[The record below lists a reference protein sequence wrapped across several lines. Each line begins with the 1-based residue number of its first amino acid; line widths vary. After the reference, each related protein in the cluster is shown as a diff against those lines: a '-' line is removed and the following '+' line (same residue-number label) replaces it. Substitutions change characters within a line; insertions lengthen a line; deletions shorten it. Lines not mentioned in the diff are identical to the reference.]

1 MGLRK
6 KLFMLVAFVSLAL
19 IVIMAAALVVISR
32 VKIGGETYQGIEFK
46 YDTIDQV
53 ARTRVNLNKLNSDIQ
68 PLLAD
73 YDEDD
78 AKDVHSNIKR
88 LDEVVN
94 GLLYAVGDQEKGGKG
109 KRCISCHNIKRAP
122 DVVKEARAAGAA
134 WKRMAALLRN
144 KILPAL
150 AADQPELAQDTFNG
164 DYLTSFYTVMQSS
177 KAMVDHLRKDLAK
190 LKRAKI
196 NEVRR
201 FNIIFIVS
209 GIIVLIIVL
218 TCSGFIVENLTRKI
232 EGVIVSLRERASRI
246 AEETGVAANNAQ
258 VNADMAS
265 SMASSLE
272 ETSAS
277 LEEITAMIRQN
288 DENARHTNEFMRRNE
303 AQVNEAEADMKIM
316 LERMGQI
323 KDDSEKLSVIIR
335 DIESVAFQTN
345 LLALNA
351 AVEAARAGEAGA
363 GFAVVADEVRNLA
376 QSTSNSVDNSQQL
389 IEVSALHAA
398 EGGEKVDEVASVIN
412 EVAAT
417 IKKTAALIAEI
428 SEASSQQ
435 TDGITQIN
443 SATNEM
449 DNGIQR
455 LAANSEELAAAAE
468 AVVNETGELTQ
479 AVSDLNEI
487 IEGK

>member
-6 KLFMLVAFVSLAL
+6 KLFMLIAFVSLSL
-19 IVIMAAALVVISR
+19 VVIMAAAVVVISR
-32 VKIGGETYQGIEFK
+32 VKIGSETYQGIEFK
-46 YDTIDQV
+46 YDIIDQV
-53 ARTRVNLNKLNSDIQ
+53 ARTRVNLNKLNSDLQ
-68 PLLAD
+68 LLLAD

-78 AKDVHSNIKR
+78 VKNIQGNVKR
-88 LDEVVN
+88 LDDIIN
-94 GLLYAVGDQEKGGKG
+94 GLLYAVGDQKGGKG

-122 DVVKEARAAGAA
+122 DIVKDTKNAAAA
-134 WKRMAALLRN
+134 WKRMASLLKN

-150 AADQPELAQDTFNG
+150 ADDRLEMAQDTFNDG
-164 DYLTSFYTVMQSS
+164 YLTSFYTVMNSS
-177 KAMVDHLRKDLAK
+177 KAVVDHLRKDLSQ
-190 LKRAKI
+190 LKKAKI
-196 NEVRR
+196 NEVKR

-209 GIIVLIIVL
+209 GVIVLLIVL
-218 TCSGFIVENLTRKI
+218 SCSGFIVENLTRKI
-232 EGVIVSLRERASRI
+232 ERVIVSLRERASHI
-246 AEETGVAANNAQ
+246 VEETAVAANNAQ

-288 DENARHTNEFMRRNE
+288 DENAQHTNEFMRRNE
-303 AQVNEAEADMKIM
+303 VQINEAEDDMKTM
-316 LERMGQI
+316 LEHMGQI
-323 KDDSEKLSVIIR
+323 KDDSKKLSVIIR

-376 QSTSNSVDNSQQL
+376 QSTSSSVDNSQQL
-389 IEVSALHAA
+389 IEVSVRHAA
-398 EGGEKVDEVASVIN
+398 EGGEKVDEVAGAIN

-417 IKKTAALIAEI
+417 IKKTAVLIAEI
-428 SEASSQQ
+428 SEASLQQ
-435 TDGITQIN
+435 TEGISQIN
-443 SATNEM
+443 SATNDM

-468 AVVNETGELTQ
+468 AVVNETGELTKT
-479 AVSDLNEI
+479 VNDLNEI
-487 IEGK
+487 IAGA

>member
-1 MGLRK
+1 MGLRQ
-6 KLFMLVAFVSLAL
+6 KLFMLVAFVSLSL
-19 IVIMAAALVVISR
+19 IVIMAAAVVVISR

-46 YDTIDQV
+46 YDIIDQV
-53 ARTRVNLNKLNSDIQ
+53 ARTRVNLNKLNSDLQ

-78 AKDVHSNIKR
+78 VGNIQNNIKR
-88 LDEVVN
+88 LDDIVN
-94 GLLYAVGDQEKGGKG
+94 GLLYAVSDQQGGGKG
-109 KRCISCHNIKRAP
+109 KRCISCHDIKRAP
-122 DVVKEARAAGAA
+122 DIIKDTKNAAAA
-134 WKRMAALLRN
+134 WKRMASLLRH

-150 AADQPELAQDTFNG
+150 ADDQSELAQDTFDG
-164 DYLTSFYTVMQSS
+164 DYLTSFYTAMKSS
-177 KAMVDHLRKDLAK
+177 KAMVDHLRKDLAQ
-190 LKRAKI
+190 LKKAKI
-196 NEVRR
+196 NEVKR

-218 TCSGFIVENLTRKI
+218 SCSGFIVENLTRKI

-246 AEETGVAANNAQ
+246 AEETAVAANNAQ

-288 DENARHTNEFMRRNE
+288 DENAQHTNEFMRRNE
-303 AQVNEAEADMKIM
+303 VQINEAEDDMTTM
-316 LERMGQI
+316 LEHMGQI
-323 KDDSEKLSVIIR
+323 KDDSKKLSVIIR

-376 QSTSNSVDNSQQL
+376 QSTSSSVDNSQQL
-389 IEVSALHAA
+389 IEVSARHAA
-398 EGGEKVDEVASVIN
+398 EGGEKVDEVAGAIN

-417 IKKTAALIAEI
+417 IKKTAVLIAEI
-428 SEASSQQ
+428 SEASLQQ
-435 TDGITQIN
+435 TEGISQIN

-449 DNGIQR
+449 DNGIQL

-468 AVVNETGELTQ
+468 AVVNETGELTK
-479 AVSDLNEI
+479 AVNDLNKI
-487 IEGK
+487 VEGK

>member
-6 KLFMLVAFVSLAL
+6 KLFILVGFISLSL
-19 IVIMAAALVVISR
+19 VVIMTAAVVVISR

-53 ARTRVNLNKLNSDIQ
+53 ARTRVNLNKLNSELQ
-68 PLLAD
+68 PLLDD

-78 AKDVHSNIKR
+78 AGNIQHSIRR
-88 LDEVVN
+88 LDDIVN
-94 GLLYAVGDQEKGGKG
+94 GLLYAVGDQKGGKG

-134 WKRMAALLRN
+134 WKRMASLLRN

-164 DYLTSFYTVMQSS
+164 AYLTSFYTVMQYS

-190 LKRAKI
+190 LKKAKI
-196 NEVRR
+196 NEVKR

-218 TCSGFIVENLTRKI
+218 SCSGFIVENLTRKI

-246 AEETGVAANNAQ
+246 AEETAVAANNAQ

-288 DENARHTNEFMRRNE
+288 DENAQHTNEFMRRNE
-303 AQVNEAEADMKIM
+303 AQVNEAEKNMKIM
-316 LERMGQI
+316 LEHMGQI
-323 KDDSEKLSVIIR
+323 KNDSEKLSVIIR

-376 QSTSNSVDNSQQL
+376 QSTSSSVDNSQQL
-389 IEVSALHAA
+389 IEVSARHAA
-398 EGGEKVDEVASVIN
+398 EGGKTVDEVAEVIN
-412 EVAAT
+412 GVAAT
-417 IKKTAALIAEI
+417 IKKTAVLIAEI
-428 SEASSQQ
+428 SEASIQQ
-435 TDGITQIN
+435 TEGISQIN

-455 LAANSEELAAAAE
+455 LAANSEELADAAE
-468 AVVNETGELTQ
+468 AVVNETGELTKT
-479 AVSDLNEI
+479 VIDLNEI